1 MNPLDQIFEIT
12 QLSVINSASSIFT
25 KDDVHKLLTQ
35 LQSNINKHAID
46 ESKLPQQPI
55 STPNILASDFAKFT
69 SAVRN
74 KLSYYLESSDLVD
87 YDSAEFEIEYNN
99 QLVLNHVNVD
109 FDRWTEE
116 FDEYMLDNFTEVFGD
131 DSIIAEQ

>member
-25 KDDVHKLLTQ
+25 KDDVHKLITQ

-46 ESKLPQQPI
+46 ESKLPQQPMPRL
-55 STPNILASDFAKFT
+55 SILESDFANFT
-69 SAVRN
+69 SKVRE
-74 KLSYYLESSDLVD
+74 KLSYYLESSDIVD
-87 YDSAEFEIEYNN
+87 YDSANFEIEYNN
-99 QLVLNHVNVD
+99 QLVLNHVDVD
-109 FDRWTEE
+109 LDSWTQE